1 MLLSAAAFGTLAIIA
16 KLGYQ
21 AGLQPAQLLSLRF
34 LIAAAGMLVVALA
47 ARQNP
52 FRLPR
57 RTVLGLLAMGA
68 LGYFGQSTTF
78 FFALQ
83 RLPASLVELVL
94 YTYPAMVVIAG
105 WLLYRQRVP
114 RIQVLALVGS
124 FAGVVLLVGGVRVA
138 GGPALLLAIASPVIF
153 TVYILVGARVMAGVP
168 GIAAGSLS
176 ILGTALTWTVV
187 AAATGN
193 LRPPVGG
200 AQWAAV
206 LALAVIPT
214 MFAITAFLAAM
225 PRIGASRTALLS
237 TVEPVVTVTLAF
249 ALLGDRFG
257 PLQVVGAALV
267 LGSVVL
273 LQLPPPQP
281 PPRERLP
288 SGESAAAA

>member
-1 MLLSAAAFGTLAIIA
+1 MLLSAVAFGTLAIIA

-57 RTVLGLLAMGA
+57 RKVLNLLVMGA
-68 LGYFGQSTTF
+68 LGYFGQSTAF

-105 WLLYRQRVP
+105 WLLFRQRIP
-114 RIQVLALVGS
+114 RVHLLALAGS
-124 FAGVVLLVGGVRVA
+124 FAGVALLVGKVQLG
-138 GGPALLLAIASPVIF
+138 GGPALLLAIASPVLF

-168 GIAAGSLS
+168 GIAAGFLS
-176 ILGTALTWTVV
+176 ILGTALTWTAV
-187 AAATGN
+187 AAATGT
-193 LRPPVGG
+193 LRPPAGG

-206 LALAVIPT
+206 LALALLPT
-214 MFAITAFLAAM
+214 MFAISAFLAAM

-257 PLQVVGAALV
+257 LLQVVGAALV
-267 LGSVVL
+267 LGSVLL
-273 LQLPPPQP
+273 LQLPQSPPS
-281 PPRERLP
+281 
-288 SGESAAAA
+288 SGSGAAA

>member
-16 KLGYQ
+16 KLGYR

-34 LIAAAGMLVVALA
+34 LFAAAGMLVVALV

-57 RTVLGLLAMGA
+57 RKVIGLLAMGA

-105 WLLYRQRVP
+105 WLLFRQRIPWV
-114 RIQVLALVGS
+114 QVLALAGS
-124 FAGVVLLVGGVRVA
+124 FAGVVLLVGGVHLG
-138 GGPALLLAIASPVIF
+138 GGPALLLAIASPVLF

-176 ILGTALTWTVV
+176 ILGTALTWTAV

-193 LRPPVGG
+193 LRPPSGG

-206 LALAVIPT
+206 LALALLPT
-214 MFAITAFLAAM
+214 MFAISAFLAAM

-257 PLQVVGAALV
+257 PLQVIGAALV

-273 LQLPPPQP
+273 LQLPPPRRP
-281 PPRERLP
+281 P
-288 SGESAAAA
+288 SGESGAAA

>member
-34 LIAAAGMLVVALA
+34 LFAGAGMLLVALA

-57 RTVLGLLAMGA
+57 RKVFSLLAMGG

-105 WLLYRQRVP
+105 RLLFRQRIP
-114 RIQVLALVGS
+114 RVQVLALAGS
-124 FAGVVLLVGGVRVA
+124 FAGVVLLVGGVHLG

-168 GIAAGSLS
+168 GIAAGFLS
-176 ILGTALTWTVV
+176 ILGTALTWTGV

-193 LRPPVGG
+193 LRPPAGA

-206 LALAVIPT
+206 LAIALLPT
-214 MFAITAFLAAM
+214 MFAISAFLAAM

-257 PLQVVGAALV
+257 PLQAVGSALV

-273 LQLPPPQP
+273 LQLPQSP
-281 PPRERLP
+281 P
-288 SGESAAAA
+288 SGESGAAA

>member
-16 KLGYQ
+16 KLGYR

-34 LIAAAGMLVVALA
+34 LFAAAGMLVVALA

-57 RTVLGLLAMGA
+57 RTVVGLLAMGA

-105 WLLYRQRVP
+105 WLLFRQRIP
-114 RIQVLALVGS
+114 RVQVLALAGS
-124 FAGVVLLVGGVRVA
+124 FAGVVLLVGGVHFG

-168 GIAAGSLS
+168 GIAAGFLS

-187 AAATGN
+187 VAATGN

-214 MFAITAFLAAM
+214 MFAITAFLAGM

-237 TVEPVVTVTLAF
+237 TLEPVVTVTLAF

-257 PLQVVGAALV
+257 PLQAVGAALV
-267 LGSVVL
+267 LASVVL
-273 LQLPPPQP
+273 LQLPPPP
-281 PPRERLP
+281 PPRRPP
-288 SGESAAAA
+288 SAESAAAA